1 MSPRVH
7 FAGTPYDLLPG
18 ETLLGGLA
26 RQGVSIPSFCRT
38 GVCQTCIVR
47 ATSGQPPRESQV
59 GVAGALVQQGCFL
72 ACQCVPDGP
81 LEVEL
86 SDAIGS
92 FATRVARVEGLSH
105 QVMRVEL
112 EVPEGFTFR
121 AGQFVQLEREGG
133 VTRPYSIASI
143 PGAKRL
149 ELHVKLHSGG
159 VMSQWLRWAEK
170 QPITLRGPFG
180 ECFYFDNELDRP
192 LLLAG
197 TGTGLAPLLGV
208 TRAALAAGH
217 RGPIHLY
224 HGSSTRAG
232 LYLFDELRTLAEA
245 APGLRVFGSVLEA
258 PEEATT
264 TLPRRGASGVGSGS
278 VAPSSG
284 KAASSGRATAAGKPI
299 GAGKPASAKGA
310 AGATASTTGEPRCV
324 LRHETLDKLILADPL
339 DFFQCRVYLC
349 GDPGLVQRLRK
360 RIYLSGAPQARI
372 HCDPFV
378 APAS

>member
-18 ETLLGGLA
+18 ETLLAGLA
-26 RQGVSIPSFCRT
+26 RQGVNIPSFCRT
-38 GVCQTCIVR
+38 GACQTCLVR
-47 ATSGQPPRESQV
+47 ATSGEPPRESRV
-59 GVAGALVQQGCFL
+59 GVAEGLVQRGCFL

-86 SDAIGS
+86 SDAIGT
-92 FATRVARVEGLSH
+92 FTTRVASVRALSQ
-105 QVMRVEL
+105 QVLRVEL
-112 EVPEGFTFR
+112 EVPEGFEYR

-133 VTRPYSIASI
+133 VTRPYSMASI
-143 PGAKRL
+143 PGEPRL
-149 ELHVKLHSGG
+149 EFHVQLHSGG

-180 ECFYFDNELDRP
+180 ECFYFEGELDRP

-224 HGSSTRAG
+224 HGSSTREG
-232 LYLFDELRTLAEA
+232 LYLFDELCALAES
-245 APGLRVFGSVLEA
+245 APRVQVFGSVLETA
-258 PEEATT
+258 AEAATT
-264 TLPRRGASGVGSGS
+264 LARRAAGGGRSGS
-278 VAPSSG
+278 SRPGSA
-284 KAASSGRATAAGKPI
+284 AASTAG
-299 GAGKPASAKGA
+299 S
-310 AGATASTTGEPRCV
+310 SRCRVHHEP
-324 LRHETLDKLILADPL
+324 LDKLILADTL

-349 GDPGLVQRLRK
+349 GDPELVQRLRK
-360 RIYLSGAPQARI
+360 RIYLSGAPQGRI
-372 HCDPFV
+372 HCDPFF
-378 APAS
+378 APPS